1 MRNTRFLGI
10 ITALVIV
17 LAMALGCN
25 GSSGTPIPTS
35 TPTATIEPGG
45 PIVPVFEEISDVVSE
60 LRELSPVADTNLRFL
75 PPDEFAD
82 WLEEQF
88 VEGVAEELA
97 IDKAVLV
104 ILDMIEPDF
113 DLVNFIIELTKGDT
127 MGAFDHE
134 ANEMV
139 IRGDLQH
146 IGFEEKIALAHEY
159 LHNLQHQHF
168 DIGTLPLDV
177 QDNSDISMATLSL
190 LEGDAMLISFLYAI
204 EYIGIAEWAEV
215 DPTGDERL
223 ESAPLVIA
231 ANYLFPYIVG
241 MEFVGQLY
249 LEGGWDA
256 VNQAYTNPP
265 QSTEQL
271 IHVDKYLGH
280 DEPQEV
286 VMPDLQSALGGEWS
300 QLDTDVLGEL
310 NVRVYLQT
318 FIDIDAAG
326 TAAEGWDGDRYV
338 YWEDSDLRGLLVM
351 QSVWDTDEDAEEFF
365 SAYIN
370 LVDTKYS
377 GTWDLTL
384 SEQGKRWWNDQETSV
399 YLSQSGDDILL
410 IIAPDETTV
419 EVVLPQFANF

>member
-1 MRNTRFLGI
+1 M
-10 ITALVIV
+10 
-17 LAMALGCN
+17 
-25 GSSGTPIPTS
+25 
-35 TPTATIEPGG
+35 
-45 PIVPVFEEISDVVSE
+45 PVFGEISAVVSE
-60 LRELSPVADTNLRFL
+60 LRELSPLADTNLRFL
-75 PPDEFAD
+75 PPTEFAD

-88 VEGVAEELA
+88 VEGAAEELA

-104 ILDMIEPDF
+104 TLDMIEPDF
-113 DLVNFIIELTKGDT
+113 DLVSFIIELTKGDT

-146 IGFEEKIALAHEY
+146 IDIEEKIALAHEY
-159 LHNLQHQHF
+159 AHNLQHQHF

-190 LEGDAMLISFLYAI
+190 LEGDATLISFLYAM

-256 VNQAYTNPP
+256 VNQAYANPP

-310 NVRVYLQT
+310 NVRLYIQT
-318 FIDIDAAG
+318 FLDNATAG
-326 TAAEGWDGDRYV
+326 AAAEGWDGDRYV
-338 YWEDSDLRGLLVM
+338 YWEDLDRRGLLVM

-365 SAYIN
+365 SAYID
-370 LVDTKYS
+370 LVDTKS
-377 GTWDLTL
+377 LGTWDLTL
-384 SEQGKRWWNDQETSV
+384 SERGKKWWNDQKTSI
-399 YLSQSGDDILL
+399 YLSRSGDDVLL

-419 EVVLPQFANF
+419 ESILPHFATY